1 MKKFELYMGI
11 AMIIITTLLD
21 VLFPIV
27 VTYSAS
33 NLALVCIMS
42 LLGYVGGYL
51 LIDSFIIR
59 VETTYYVKGYNDGQ
73 EDAAS
78 DVREVFNNNKK

>member
-11 AMIIITTLLD
+11 AMVIITTLLD

-27 VTYSAS
+27 VSYSAS

-51 LIDSFIIR
+51 LIDSFVMR
-59 VETTYYVKGYNDGQ
+59 VETKYYFMGYKDGQ
-73 EDAAS
+73 ADAAD
-78 DVREVFNNNKK
+78 DVRGVFQNRQ